1 VVALERGQVE
11 MLRRWTVSG
20 VVILFLVRLFLVDR
34 GEVVKLMEFGFC
46 GCIG

>member
-20 VVILFLVRLFLVDR
+20 VVILLVYLLGRAS
-34 GEVVKLMEFGFC
+34 EVVR
-46 GCIG
+46 